1 MKRFRL
7 EYSGVLE
14 SLGEVAEFIQQACK
28 ALNSSKLPD
37 DFIRNIGLVA
47 SEAVTNAIRHGTRF
61 EGDLLAVTIEVSD
74 ELFSLRVLDHGPG
87 FDPDAVKHPDLDKP
101 AEGDT
106 GYSSSRA
113 SWMRSGI
120 SVAKRPTN
128 WSWSS
133 GSTENHETMCRH
145 HEETGGIA

>member
-28 ALNSSKLPD
+28 AALNSSKLPD

-87 FDPDAVKHPDLDKP
+87 FDLDAVKHPDLDKP
-101 AEGDT
+101 AEG
-106 GYSSSRA
+106 GY
-113 SWMRSGI
+113 GI
-120 SVAKRPTN
+120 FIIKSLMDEVRYLRGEEANELVMVKRFDRE
-128 WSWSS
+128 S
-133 GSTENHETMCRH
+133 
-145 HEETGGIA
+145 